1 MELQYIKKLED
12 LEKLATAQLEIIEKR
27 NDLSDKDKKEI
38 YNTLIPETTCVFIGY
53 ATYPDDSKV
62 EEIYNKLVNRMSKYL
77 ENKEDKVLRDRH
89 NMLKSFRP
97 VKTRK
102 KLPQTEF

>member
-12 LEKLATAQLEIIEKR
+12 IEKLATAQLEILEKR

-62 EEIYNKLVNRMSKYL
+62 EEIYNKLVARMSKCL
-77 ENKEDKVLRDRH
+77 ESKEDKVVRDRY
-89 NMLKSFRP
+89 NMLKSFKP
-97 VKTRK
+97 VKASK
-102 KLPQTEF
+102 KTPTN